1 MKAIM
6 NVIILS
12 LLVCGSAFS
21 QTKSYSWDEIKNRTV
36 CSSGTQEDVQKEIK
50 CISKQLGK
58 HTKNFKKRWWKYH
71 TRIGKDAKKNIL
83 SNMDYFYV
91 PRYKIVDTISN
102 SMEMQLS
109 KNCVDFI
116 FFVSGSNYLGCYNS
130 CNCEWSRVNKK
141 KCSPTDKT
149 NYNVAIS
156 RCAQADVAFAIDFFW
171 KGRPVFSLENYVG
184 ERFVWFSS
192 DGIKPIK
199 FDSNDIRSKIIHY
212 DMESSYKQQ
221 FYEK

>member
-1 MKAIM
+1 MRETLQSENKR
-6 NVIILS
+6 L
-12 LLVCGSAFS
+12 
-21 QTKSYSWDEIKNRTV
+21 
-36 CSSGTQEDVQKEIK
+36 
-50 CISKQLGK
+50 SKQLYR
-58 HTKNFKKRWWKYH
+58 HIRNFKKKWWKYH
-71 TRIGKDAKKNIL
+71 ILIGKDTKRKIL
-83 SNMDYFYV
+83 KDIDCFYV

-102 SMEMQLS
+102 SMQLQLS

-130 CNCEWSRVNKK
+130 CNCEWSRVNKR

-156 RCAQADVAFAIDFFW
+156 RCAQADVAFAIDYFW

-199 FDSNDIRSKIIHY
+199 FDSNDIGSKIIHY